1 MQRGGFD
8 SRTAHYIINTSSK
21 MANKSKSICVS
32 AGTRVYY
39 FDINVDTK
47 GRQYLSISEIPTD
60 HSPGTK
66 KRQRIFVHGDN
77 IQRFVD
83 ALNEIASNYIKN
95 DS

>member
-1 MQRGGFD
+1 
-8 SRTAHYIINTSSK
+8 
-21 MANKSKSICVS
+21 MANKNTSISVS

-39 FDINVDTK
+39 FDMNVDAK
-47 GRQYLSISEIPTD
+47 GQQYLSISEIPTD

-77 IQRFVD
+77 IARFAE
-83 ALNEIASNYIKN
+83 ALNEIASNYVKN